1 MKKSVLF
8 SACLS
13 FVFAGGMSINA
24 ETTESQEETGGEETS
39 SESEKKEIVKVFA
52 GRGGAEDKR
61 KMQLRDYRYSYLEP
75 AGVYARS
82 GDILTVN
89 IKEQEGIKLAIG
101 SPKRNV
107 ESSYVLKQGD
117 NVIQVENE
125 GPVYII
131 NTTNE
136 AVTADI
142 KGATGQMPYFSL
154 GETSVE
160 DFKTQ
165 MTQNTAAKDVQLV
178 SQKAI
183 VTVSYEMAKKYL
195 GNPQELMEYFDRFL
209 LAQDKVSGITDAG
222 KPVNHT
228 DRHFQHFVEVDIK
241 YMYASQEYMGF
252 HGDAALQRL
261 LKTNNGWGIWHESG
275 HQRQQNPWK
284 WSSVT
289 ESTVNIYSMAAQKEL
304 YGKVTALDKYYPQ
317 MYEYLAK
324 EDSEKVFNNLNNDV
338 KMVFFGQLEM
348 IFGDKFYPRL
358 HQYYRENAISLSSD
372 EQKIQQFILNVSK
385 ITGYDLTEY
394 FEQWGFTISD
404 EVRAE
409 IANFL
414 PVTAE
419 IWQTGSKTV
428 EQLPMQ
434 IISSVQ
440 LSPQA
445 VEVTFLDGDTDLLA
459 GEKIVLTKNG
469 EVIAELNDKQP
480 SGSTL
485 NGNVWRT
492 EVSAADE
499 ENIQVAVQKE
509 NGLHP
514 LYENSLSLTLL
525 AEKMTNLLASDSL
538 GTATNQVE
546 LDHFREVINTVTD
559 KKIKNDLS
567 NQLETLQQAYLN
579 TLFDKMTIEAADE
592 LTVYFK
598 DDRFTSYENI
608 VIKGDGTPIAEIQN
622 GTASNSVLNENV
634 LKTAAQGIEKNF
646 SIEVDHAGK
655 TYEIASVKKPLLD
668 ITYQLNSF
676 QNQTAAEELNQE
688 KINQLRTAINQLD
701 EPNDVKTKLS
711 QQLQAIQQSY
721 LEGMVGDLYVKGN
734 KLCVPFVEDIYK
746 NYKIVILKDAK
757 YLAEVT
763 NGKPYYGN
771 LSNHVF
777 SPSSSIVAGSEY
789 VVEVR
794 LPDKNYHIAQQKF

>member
-13 FVFAGGMSINA
+13 FIFAGGMSINA
-24 ETTESQEETGGEETS
+24 ETKEIQEETSGQETS
-39 SESEKKEIVKVFA
+39 SESEKKGIVKVFS

-75 AGVYARS
+75 AGVYARAR
-82 GDILTVN
+82 DILTVN

-101 SPKRNV
+101 SPRRNV

-125 GPVYII
+125 GPIYII

-160 DFKTQ
+160 DFQTQ

-222 KPVNHT
+222 NPVNHT

-261 LKTNNGWGIWHESG
+261 LKTNNGWGVWHESG

-284 WSSVT
+284 WSSVS
-289 ESTVNIYSMAAQKEL
+289 EATVNIYSMAAQKEL

-338 KMVFFGQLEM
+338 MMVFFGQLEM

-385 ITGYDLTEY
+385 VTGYDLTEY

-419 IWQTGSKTV
+419 IWQTGSKTA

-445 VEVTFLDGDTDLLA
+445 VEVAFLDGDTDLLA

-525 AEKMTNLLASDSL
+525 AEKMTNLLASDEL
-538 GTATNQVE
+538 GTATNQAE

-579 TLFDKMTIEAADE
+579 TLFDKMTIEEADE

-598 DDRFTSYENI
+598 DNRFTSYENI

-622 GTASNSVLNENV
+622 GTASNSVLDENV
-634 LKTAAQGIEKNF
+634 LKTAAQGIGKNF

-668 ITYQLNSF
+668 ITYQLNRF

-688 KINQLRTAINQLD
+688 KLNQLRTAINQLD

-721 LEGMVGDLYVKGN
+721 LEGMVGELYIKGN

-777 SPSSSIVAGSEY
+777 SPSSSIVPGSEY
-789 VVEVR
+789 IVEVR
-794 LPDKNYHIAQQKF
+794 LPDKNYRIAQQKF